1 MYVRREV
8 DSTSLRYTPPP
19 HLTGIQIKSI
29 LLYFEGFYGGGGPGQ
44 IGSKISRSRSG
55 SAVTRPGGKGQAQG
69 SSAQPI
75 HSGKSKEE
83 EDDEDNEAEVSCV
96 LKDDMK

>member
-1 MYVRREV
+1 M
-8 DSTSLRYTPPP
+8 
-19 HLTGIQIKSI
+19 
-29 LLYFEGFYGGGGPGQ
+29 
-44 IGSKISRSRSG
+44 
-55 SAVTRPGGKGQAQG
+55 TRPGGKGQAQG

-96 LKDDMK
+96 LQDDMKWNEMAFGIL

>member
-1 MYVRREV
+1 M
-8 DSTSLRYTPPP
+8 
-19 HLTGIQIKSI
+19 
-29 LLYFEGFYGGGGPGQ
+29 
-44 IGSKISRSRSG
+44 
-55 SAVTRPGGKGQAQG
+55 TRPGGKGQAQG

-96 LKDDMK
+96 LQDEMKWHGIRYFIEEYSTYDVTTLPLFPQRDLLLNSICFNY

>member
-1 MYVRREV
+1 M
-8 DSTSLRYTPPP
+8 
-19 HLTGIQIKSI
+19 
-29 LLYFEGFYGGGGPGQ
+29 
-44 IGSKISRSRSG
+44 
-55 SAVTRPGGKGQAQG
+55 TRPGGKGQAQG

-96 LKDDMK
+96 LQDDMKLNEMAWHSVFYRRVQHVRCGNITLISPKRFIIKQHLF

>member
-1 MYVRREV
+1 M
-8 DSTSLRYTPPP
+8 
-19 HLTGIQIKSI
+19 
-29 LLYFEGFYGGGGPGQ
+29 
-44 IGSKISRSRSG
+44 
-55 SAVTRPGGKGQAQG
+55 TRPGGKGQAQG

-96 LKDDMK
+96 LQDDMKWNGMAFGIL